1 MVTTKSN
8 IDNTY
13 FTTTIIILLIIS
25 CITLVFRSNTV
36 VTELENQLYTK
47 DLVIDSLQHANDSLI
62 EQYQL
67 FDYIVKPMNYMIDV
81 IDAIMEVESSNNDS
95 AYNADEDAVGCMQ
108 IRKCMVDDVNRILKR
123 NNISYRYSYNDR
135 WSRSKSIQ
143 MFDIYCKHYR
153 LNTAEKMARCWNG
166 GPKGMQNNITVTYWN
181 KVNNKLDI

>member
-36 VTELENQLYTK
+36 VNELENQLYTK

-67 FDYIVKPMNYMIDV
+67 FDYD
-81 IDAIMEVESSNNDS
+81 
-95 AYNADEDAVGCMQ
+95 Q
-108 IRKCMVDDVNRILKR
+108 
-123 NNISYRYSYNDR
+123 
-135 WSRSKSIQ
+135 
-143 MFDIYCKHYR
+143 HY
-153 LNTAEKMARCWNG
+153 
-166 GPKGMQNNITVTYWN
+166 
-181 KVNNKLDI
+181 D